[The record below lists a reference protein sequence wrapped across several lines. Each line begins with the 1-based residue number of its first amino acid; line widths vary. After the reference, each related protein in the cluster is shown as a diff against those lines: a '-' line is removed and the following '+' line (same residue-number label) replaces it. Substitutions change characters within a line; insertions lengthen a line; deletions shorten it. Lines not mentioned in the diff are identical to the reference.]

1 MVIQVQDK
9 SEKLGVRAC
18 IYTRPGGSVLESSA
32 ASFENETK
40 RLPCPSFGEVFL
52 QHHFYGLKMKPNVC
66 FFSPILRTENEHL
79 PHTPKI
85 LRGFKLQSQIY
96 MAATPP

>member
-9 SEKLGVRAC
+9 SKKLRVRASK
-18 IYTRPGGSVLESSA
+18 YMRPDGFVLESSA

-52 QHHFYGLKMKPNVC
+52 QHHFTATSPMFLQHHFYGLK
-66 FFSPILRTENEHL
+66 
-79 PHTPKI
+79 
-85 LRGFKLQSQIY
+85 
-96 MAATPP
+96 